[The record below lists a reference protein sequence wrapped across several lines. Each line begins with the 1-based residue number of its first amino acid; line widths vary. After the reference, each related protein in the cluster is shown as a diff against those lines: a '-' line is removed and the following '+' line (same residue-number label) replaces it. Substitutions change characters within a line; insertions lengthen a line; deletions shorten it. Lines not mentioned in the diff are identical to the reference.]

1 VCVISILS
9 GLTLSV
15 LFFSQSRLY
24 RMGLFKDCGCG
35 CKGQK
40 QQQKFMASLLGA
52 LIFYVIA
59 SPEAFRLVR
68 SIVGKWVATP
78 NGSPSPGGLLLHTLV
93 FLLIV
98 WGTMNIKAEYMEAE
112 EEVEEEEVEEE
123 VIEEIVE
130 EVEEEPVSVEDG
142 EEGAEETEEM
152 SEDADEEVGGE
163 ETDPEPASL
172 LDDDAD
178 ATIMESMPVK
188 SSSLVM
194 SSPEGEIIDS
204 CTLSSGKKLVIRH

>member
-1 VCVISILS
+1 
-9 GLTLSV
+9 
-15 LFFSQSRLY
+15 
-24 RMGLFKDCGCG
+24 MGLFKDCGCG

-40 QQQKFMASLLGA
+40 QQQKFMASILGA
-52 LIFYVIA
+52 LIFYVLA

-112 EEVEEEEVEEE
+112 EEPTEEEMEEEEPIEEEAVEEEPVSAEDGEEGAE
-123 VIEEIVE
+123 GTEEMSDEADAEIVE
-130 EVEEEPVSVEDG
+130 EVEEV
-142 EEGAEETEEM
+142 
-152 SEDADEEVGGE
+152 
-163 ETDPEPASL
+163 DPEPASL
-172 LDDDAD
+172 LDEDAD
-178 ATIMESMPVK
+178 ASEMEAMPVEG
-188 SSSLVM
+188 SSLTM

-204 CTLSSGKKLVIRH
+204 CTLSSGKKLVIRQ

>member
-1 VCVISILS
+1 
-9 GLTLSV
+9 
-15 LFFSQSRLY
+15 
-24 RMGLFKDCGCG
+24 MGLFKDCGCG

-40 QQQKFMASLLGA
+40 QKQKFMASLLGA
-52 LIFYVIA
+52 LIFYVLA

-112 EEVEEEEVEEE
+112 EEPVEEEAEEEAEEE
-123 VIEEIVE
+123 VA
-130 EVEEEPVSVEDG
+130 EEEPVEEAIEEEPAEDT
-142 EEGAEETEEM
+142 TEEM
-152 SEDADEEVGGE
+152 SAEADAEVVVE
-163 ETDPEPASL
+163 AEKAEVNPEPASL
-172 LDDDAD
+172 LDEDAD
-178 ATIMESMPVK
+178 ASEMEAMPMK
-188 SSSLVM
+188 ESSLTM

-204 CTLSSGKKLVIRH
+204 CTLSSGKKLVIRQ

>member
-1 VCVISILS
+1 
-9 GLTLSV
+9 
-15 LFFSQSRLY
+15 
-24 RMGLFKDCGCG
+24 MGLFKDCGCG

>member
-1 VCVISILS
+1 
-9 GLTLSV
+9 
-15 LFFSQSRLY
+15 
-24 RMGLFKDCGCG
+24 MGLFKDCGCG

-112 EEVEEEEVEEE
+112 EEVEEDEEEVEEEE

-152 SEDADEEVGGE
+152 SEDADKEVGGE

-178 ATIMESMPVK
+178 ATLMESMPVDGT
-188 SSSLVM
+188 SLTM

-204 CTLSSGKKLVIRH
+204 CTLSSGKKLVIRQ

>member
-1 VCVISILS
+1 VSY
-9 GLTLSV
+9 
-15 LFFSQSRLY
+15 FFLNVDY
-24 RMGLFKDCGCG
+24 TEMGLFKDCGCG

-52 LIFYVIA
+52 LIFYVVA

-112 EEVEEEEVEEE
+112 AEEEMEEEVVEEEEVME
-123 VIEEIVE
+123 E
-130 EVEEEPVSVEDG
+130 EVEEGEMEEEEPASAEDG
-142 EEGAEETEEM
+142 DEGAEVTEEM
-152 SEDADEEVGGE
+152 SAEADEEVGGE

-178 ATIMESMPVK
+178 ASESMPVDGT
-188 SSSLVM
+188 SLTM

-204 CTLSSGKKLVIRH
+204 CTLSSGKKLVIRQ

>member
-1 VCVISILS
+1 
-9 GLTLSV
+9 
-15 LFFSQSRLY
+15 
-24 RMGLFKDCGCG
+24 MGLFKDCGCG

-40 QQQKFMASLLGA
+40 QKQKFMASLLGA
-52 LIFYVIA
+52 LIFYVLA

-112 EEVEEEEVEEE
+112 EEPTEEEMEEEEPIEEEAVEEEPVSAEEGAE
-123 VIEEIVE
+123 GTEEMSDEADAEIVE
-130 EVEEEPVSVEDG
+130 EVEEV
-142 EEGAEETEEM
+142 
-152 SEDADEEVGGE
+152 
-163 ETDPEPASL
+163 DPEPASL
-172 LDDDAD
+172 LDEDAD
-178 ATIMESMPVK
+178 ASEMEAMPVEG
-188 SSSLVM
+188 SSLTM

-204 CTLSSGKKLVIRH
+204 CTLSSGKKLVIRQ

>member
-1 VCVISILS
+1 
-9 GLTLSV
+9 
-15 LFFSQSRLY
+15 
-24 RMGLFKDCGCG
+24 MGLFKDCGCG

-52 LIFYVIA
+52 LIFYVMA

-112 EEVEEEEVEEE
+112 QEVEEEVEEEEV
-123 VIEEIVE
+123 IEELVG
-130 EVEEEPVSVEDG
+130 EVEEEPVSIDDD
-142 EEGAEETEEM
+142 EEGGEETEEM
-152 SEDADEEVGGE
+152 SEDADEEIGGGE
-163 ETDPEPASL
+163 TSPEPASL

-178 ATIMESMPVK
+178 ATIMESMPVEGT
-188 SSSLVM
+188 SLTM

-204 CTLSSGKKLVIRH
+204 CTLSSGKKLVIRQ

>member
-1 VCVISILS
+1 
-9 GLTLSV
+9 
-15 LFFSQSRLY
+15 
-24 RMGLFKDCGCG
+24 MGLFKDCGCG

-52 LIFYVIA
+52 LIFYVMA

-112 EEVEEEEVEEE
+112 QEVEEEVEEEEV
-123 VIEEIVE
+123 IEELVG
-130 EVEEEPVSVEDG
+130 EVEEEPVSIDDD
-142 EEGAEETEEM
+142 EEGDEETEEM
-152 SEDADEEVGGE
+152 SEDADEEIGGGE
-163 ETDPEPASL
+163 TSPEPASL

-178 ATIMESMPVK
+178 ATIMESMPVEGT
-188 SSSLVM
+188 SLTM

-204 CTLSSGKKLVIRH
+204 CTLSSGKKLVIRQ

>member
-1 VCVISILS
+1 
-9 GLTLSV
+9 
-15 LFFSQSRLY
+15 
-24 RMGLFKDCGCG
+24 MGLFKDCGCG

-112 EEVEEEEVEEE
+112 QEVEEEVEEEEVEEE
-123 VIEEIVE
+123 EVIEELVG
-130 EVEEEPVSVEDG
+130 EVEEEPVSIDDD
-142 EEGAEETEEM
+142 EEGDEETEEM
-152 SEDADEEVGGE
+152 SEDADEEIGGGE
-163 ETDPEPASL
+163 TSPEPASL

-178 ATIMESMPVK
+178 ATIMESMPVEGT
-188 SSSLVM
+188 SLTM

-204 CTLSSGKKLVIRH
+204 CTLSSGKKLVIRQ

>member
-1 VCVISILS
+1 
-9 GLTLSV
+9 
-15 LFFSQSRLY
+15 
-24 RMGLFKDCGCG
+24 MGLFKDCGCG

-52 LIFYVIA
+52 LIFYVLA

-98 WGTMNIKAEYMEAE
+98 WGTMNIKAEYMEDE
-112 EEVEEEEVEEE
+112 GEVEEVEEEE
-123 VIEEIVE
+123 
-130 EVEEEPVSVEDG
+130 PVEDT
-142 EEGAEETEEM
+142 TEEM
-152 SEDADEEVGGE
+152 SADANEELVEENEDV
-163 ETDPEPASL
+163 DPEPASL
-172 LDDDAD
+172 LDEDAD
-178 ATIMESMPVK
+178 ASEMESMPVDG
-188 SSSLVM
+188 SSLTM

-204 CTLSSGKKLVIRH
+204 CTLKSGKKLVIRQ